1 MGTPYKMKGSP
12 MQRNFGVGS
21 PLRDEEKPVKEGTLP
36 TVEVSGG
43 KGGKSRAQR
52 DYDKKLEAQA
62 SAEYDR
68 SRAFSD
74 KGSVGGYSKL
84 TDAQKLKHKRAA
96 AERAGRIKK

>member
-1 MGTPYKMKGSP
+1 MKGSP
-12 MQRNFGVGS
+12 MERNYGIGS
-21 PLRDEEKPVKEGTLP
+21 PLHGEKVVKAPISKE
-36 TVEVSGG
+36 VEVKGG
-43 KGGKSRAQR
+43 KAGKSRAQR

-84 TDAQKLKHKRAA
+84 TDAKKLKHRRAA

>member
-21 PLRDEEKPVKEGTLP
+21 PLRDTLP